1 MPKVHDFL
9 EMWQGIQNLRATEKE
24 SRAPNKQISTVGYI
38 SDTKVIAKASWSLFQ
53 HDGAAALN
61 WAERT
66 PLPLTL
72 SAKDLP
78 GRQAQILNVHQIQR
92 INCHPVNS
100 DEVSTPEGISGA
112 EYWLNCNGDLGNS
125 NDSED
130 DCAAEVESDMEQD
143 NIIEDPESL
152 QQRDLSA
159 VPNVPGL
166 IWPTQK

>member
-92 INCHPVNS
+92 INCHPVES
-100 DEVSTPEGISGA
+100 DEDRAPASISDT
-112 EYWLNCNGDLGNS
+112 EDWLDRNGHFDNP

-130 DCAAEVESDMEQD
+130 DCAADVESNLEQD
-143 NIIEDPESL
+143 NRIEDPESPM
-152 QQRDLSA
+152 QQNLSA
-159 VPNVPGL
+159 APKVPGM
-166 IWPTQK
+166 I